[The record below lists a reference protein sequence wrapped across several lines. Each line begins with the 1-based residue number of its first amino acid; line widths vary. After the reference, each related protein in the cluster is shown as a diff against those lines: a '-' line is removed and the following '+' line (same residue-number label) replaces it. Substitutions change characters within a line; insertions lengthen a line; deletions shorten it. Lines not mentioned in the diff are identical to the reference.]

1 MKYNRGTELEI
12 DINNNLN
19 VVFGTI
25 DKYNPKTVY
34 VRISGWANPIDY
46 DDEIQYSSIIKKL
59 DKSIKT
65 YLYKNVNS
73 DILNNMSMV
82 DMDMRE
88 SGITRNKSS
97 FMSCEITLFQKNLYL
112 ITNDVLND
120 ELVKLTRHICNE
132 IINRDIYFKFF
143 KKKTKAKEVL
153 IEA

>member
-25 DKYNPKTVY
+25 DKYTPKTVY
-34 VRISGWANPIDY
+34 IRISGWGNPIDY
-46 DDEIQYSSIIKKL
+46 DDEIDYSSIIKKF
-59 DKSIKT
+59 DKRIKS
-65 YLYKNVNS
+65 YLYKNANLS
-73 DILNNMSMV
+73 ILNNMSMV

-88 SGITRNKSS
+88 SGISKNKSS
-97 FMSCEITLFQKNLYL
+97 FMSCEITLFQQRLYL
-112 ITNDVLND
+112 ITDEVLND
-120 ELVKLTRHICNE
+120 ELVKLTKHICDE

-143 KKKTKAKEVL
+143 KKKANAKEVL